1 MMCNS
6 RGFRTHLDLLI
17 EEYPELFPEEIK
29 AGYHLHDRRSSRKQS
44 GLMIRRIKLLQ
55 FGPDQKKIVLSIQ
68 PSFVT
73 PYMTGLTADIEKALF
88 LTQYAV
94 PLSALTHVFGRNDQ
108 YWYRIMT
115 QFGRYGIVQTTVQ
128 QPENMPDQLLADEKH
143 SRFNGN
149 KCYIATTAGEDCFL
163 GASVSLNADETAL
176 LEAYGDFKEEASLFK
191 PDYHP
196 QTVNTDGW
204 AATQNAWSILFPKI
218 VIIECFLH
226 AFISIRSRCS
236 KKWKAVWPQIQQQ
249 VWDIYEAHT
258 ATLFLSQ
265 VTHMAEWAA
274 LNLEGSA
281 LKAVN
286 KLCQKAPRFAKWYD
300 HQEARRTSNMI
311 DRLMIPMDRWL
322 ENRRYF
328 HGHLI
333 SAERAIRSWAL
344 LKNFIPYCPRAK
356 VSKNWT
362 SPAHKL
368 NGKVYHENW
377 LHNLLISTSNSPVLT
392 LSHIK
397 QQN

>member
-1 MMCNS
+1 MMCDS
-6 RGFRTHLDLLI
+6 REFRSHLDLLI
-17 EEYPELFPEEIK
+17 GEYPELFPEEIK
-29 AGYHLHDRRSSRKQS
+29 AGYHLHDRRLSKKQS
-44 GLMIRRIKLLQ
+44 GLPIRRIKLLQ
-55 FGPDQKKIVLSIQ
+55 LGPDQKDIVLSIH
-68 PSFVT
+68 PSFVM
-73 PYMTGLTADIEKALF
+73 PYMTGLTADIEKALY

-94 PLSALTHVFGRNDQ
+94 PLSALTYVFGRHDQ

-115 QFGRYGIVQTTVQ
+115 QFGRYGMVQTTVQ
-128 QPENMPDQLLADEKH
+128 QPETMPEQLLADEKH
-143 SRFNGN
+143 SRFNGR

-163 GASVSLNADETAL
+163 GASVSLKADEAAL
-176 LEAYGDFKEEASLFK
+176 LDSYGDFKEEAGLFH

-204 AATQNAWSILFPKI
+204 AATQKAWSILFPKI

-265 VTHMAEWAA
+265 VAQLAEWAS
-274 LNLEGSA
+274 LHLEGSA

-286 KLCQKAPRFAKWYD
+286 KLCQKAPHFAKWYD

-344 LKNFIPYCPRAK
+344 LKNFMPYCPRAK
-356 VSKNWT
+356 VSEQWI
-362 SPAHKL
+362 SPSHKL

-377 LHNLLISTSNSPVLT
+377 LHNLLISTSNSPVFT
-392 LSHIK
+392 LSHTK

>member
-68 PSFVT
+68 PSFVM

-176 LEAYGDFKEEASLFK
+176 LEAYGDFKEEANLFK

-265 VTHMAEWAA
+265 VAHMAEWAA

-356 VSKNWT
+356 VSKDWT

>member
-68 PSFVT
+68 PSFVM

-176 LEAYGDFKEEASLFK
+176 LEAYGDFKEEANLFK

-356 VSKNWT
+356 VSKDWT

>member
-68 PSFVT
+68 PSFVM

-176 LEAYGDFKEEASLFK
+176 LEAYGDFKEEANLFK

>member
-1 MMCNS
+1 MMCDS
-6 RGFRTHLDLLI
+6 REFRSYLDLLI
-17 EEYPELFPEEIK
+17 GEYPELFPKEIK
-29 AGYHLHDRRSSRKQS
+29 AGYHLHDRRLSKKQS
-44 GLMIRRIKLLQ
+44 GLPIRRIKLLQ
-55 FGPDQKKIVLSIQ
+55 LGPDQKDIVLSIQ
-68 PSFVT
+68 PSFVM
-73 PYMTGLTADIEKALF
+73 PYMTGLTTDIEKALF

-94 PLSALTHVFGRNDQ
+94 PLSALTYVFGRNDQ

-115 QFGRYGIVQTTVQ
+115 QFGRYGMVQTTVQ
-128 QPENMPDQLLADEKH
+128 QPETMPEQLLADEKH
-143 SRFNGN
+143 SRFNGH

-163 GASVSLNADETAL
+163 GASVSLKADEAAL
-176 LEAYGDFKEEASLFK
+176 LEAYGDFKQEAGVFK

-204 AATQNAWSILFPKI
+204 AATQKAWSILFPKI

-249 VWDIYEAHT
+249 VWDIYEAQT
-258 ATLFLSQ
+258 ATIFLSQ
-265 VTHMAEWAA
+265 ITQLAEWATPH
-274 LNLEGSA
+274 LEGSA
-281 LKAVN
+281 LEAIK

-322 ENRRYF
+322 DNRRYF

-344 LKNFIPYCPRAK
+344 LKNFMPYCPRAK
-356 VSKNWT
+356 VSKQWT

-377 LHNLLISTSNSPVLT
+377 LHNLLISTSNSPVFT

>member
-55 FGPDQKKIVLSIQ
+55 LGPDQKQIVLSIQ
-68 PSFVT
+68 PSFVM

-356 VSKNWT
+356 VSKDWT

>member
-68 PSFVT
+68 PSFVM

-356 VSKNWT
+356 VSKDWT

>member
-1 MMCNS
+1 MCNS
-6 RGFRTHLDLLI
+6 REFRTHLDLLI
-17 EEYPELFPEEIK
+17 EEYPELFPEEIRG
-29 AGYHLHDRRSSRKQS
+29 GYHLHDRRSSKKQS

-55 FGPDQKKIVLSIQ
+55 SGLCQTEIVLSIQ
-68 PSFVT
+68 PSFVM
-73 PYMTGLTADIEKALF
+73 PYMTGLTANIEKALF

-94 PLSALTHVFGRNDQ
+94 PLSALTYVFGHNDQ
-108 YWYRIMT
+108 YWYRMMT

-128 QPENMPDQLLADEKH
+128 KPEAMPEQLLADEKH
-143 SRFNGN
+143 SRFNGD

-163 GASVSLNADETAL
+163 GTSVSLKADEAAL
-176 LEAYGDFKEEASLFK
+176 LEAYGDFKEEACLFK

-204 AATQNAWSILFPKI
+204 SATQNAWAILFPKI

-236 KKWKAVWPQIQQQ
+236 KKWRAVWPQIQQQ
-249 VWDIYEAHT
+249 VWDIYDAHT
-258 ATLFLSQ
+258 ATSFLSQ
-265 VTHMAEWAA
+265 VTQLAQWAT

-281 LKAVN
+281 LDAVK

-300 HQEARRTSNMI
+300 NQGGRRTSNMI

-333 SAERAIRSWAL
+333 SSERAICSWAL
-344 LKNFIPYCPRAK
+344 LKNFMPYCPRAK
-356 VSKNWT
+356 VSKHWT

-368 NGKVYHENW
+368 NGKIYHENW

>member
-68 PSFVT
+68 PSFVM

-94 PLSALTHVFGRNDQ
+94 PLSALTYVFGRNDQ

-356 VSKNWT
+356 VSKDWT

>member
-356 VSKNWT
+356 VSKDWT